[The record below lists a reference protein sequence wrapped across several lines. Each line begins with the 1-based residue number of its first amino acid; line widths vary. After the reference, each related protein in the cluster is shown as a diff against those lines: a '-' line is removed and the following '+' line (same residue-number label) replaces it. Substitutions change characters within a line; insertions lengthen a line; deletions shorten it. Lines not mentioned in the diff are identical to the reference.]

1 MKNRIRNLR
10 VWWLTSWLLMSAL
23 TIAVVSDTEPDF
35 LVAIVFFAGVAVC
48 IVCAVGCLRSQL
60 HLIDGLRDSG
70 INADCW
76 YPRIALGIVFLLP
89 GILLEVGWFLRSLRR
104 QAQHQ

>member
-1 MKNRIRNLR
+1 MNSGIRNLR
-10 VWWLTSWLLMSAL
+10 TWWLASWLVMLVL
-23 TIAVVSDTEPDF
+23 IIAVVADREPDF
-35 LVAIVFFAGVAVC
+35 FDAIIFFSGLGAS
-48 IVCAVGCLRSQL
+48 ILCAVGCLRSQL
-60 HLIDGLRDSG
+60 HLIEGLRNDG